1 MIKCDKGDLTVR
13 GIRLEVIADGVT
25 ILAYLHQNKLLVA
38 CLSAFEKML
47 DDGIID
53 KVFGEDDD

>member
-38 CLSAFEKML
+38 CLSVFEKML
-47 DDGIID
+47 DDGMID